1 MEDLEKR
8 VLELESKLKSE
19 MGGDGEPGN
28 VWRVVDSHTQRL
40 EKLDSVI
47 WRGNGKDSLITQ
59 LVRLRTELRVA
70 AVVLGF
76 AVPGLYAF
84 FQHYL
89 ATH

>member
-1 MEDLEKR
+1 MEDLER
-8 VLELESKLKSE
+8 RILELESKLKSE
-19 MGGDGEPGN
+19 TGGDGEPGN
-28 VWRVVDSHTQRL
+28 IWRVMDAHSARL

-47 WRGNGKDSLITQ
+47 WRGNGKDSLVAQ

-76 AVPGLYAF
+76 SVPALYAF

-89 ATH
+89 QTH